1 MGFLTYLGVRNM
13 EQLKAEMAQ
22 SPFTAEDEKTLSD
35 LGI

>member
-1 MGFLTYLGVRNM
+1 MGFLRILGVRNM

>member
-1 MGFLTYLGVRNM
+1 MGLLTHLVVRNA
-13 EQLKAEMAQ
+13 EQLKKEIE